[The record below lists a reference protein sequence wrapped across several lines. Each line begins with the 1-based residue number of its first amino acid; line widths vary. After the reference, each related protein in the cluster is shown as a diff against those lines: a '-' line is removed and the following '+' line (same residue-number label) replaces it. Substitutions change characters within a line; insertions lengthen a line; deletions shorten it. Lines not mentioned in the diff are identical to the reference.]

1 MRLRPG
7 EGKARHLRGSGPLE
21 SIRAFPLTAR
31 PWERLLKGEKLRGK
45 DDRPALLSPPTGR
58 RTLNTFSHA
67 APKGGKFL
75 FSNSARCSSPCDRL
89 FTEMIGVERGH
100 DSPSAVKTDKKG
112 GIRRGLGELYEAQK
126 RRNSTSS
133 FLKDEVRTSPAHTH
147 THASAQRQIKAIT
160 FAGTLSGVS
169 LFGKHKARFHDSS
182 HKLAAAGRESRN
194 KAVPCGIFT
203 DV

>member
-1 MRLRPG
+1 MRLQPG

-45 DDRPALLSPPTGR
+45 DDRPEPLSPPTGR

-67 APKGGKFL
+67 APKGGKVL
-75 FSNSARCSSPCDRL
+75 FSSSARSSSPCDRL

-100 DSPSAVKTDKKG
+100 DSPSAVKTDRKG
-112 GIRRGLGELYEAQK
+112 GIRVGLSELYEAQK

-147 THASAQRQIKAIT
+147 TSTQRRIKAIT
-160 FAGTLSGVS
+160 FVGTLSGVS
-169 LFGKHKARFHDSS
+169 LFKKHNIS

-194 KAVPCGIFT
+194 KAVPCGILT